1 MIIIITIIASFLCGS
16 IPTGYLLT
24 KKMII
29 IITIIASFLCGSIP
43 TGYLLTKKLCEID
56 IRTKGSG
63 NIGSTNVKRIA
74 GTKISI
80 ITQII
85 DILKGIIP
93 VILGMYL
100 ANIIK
105 LPVSTNTYISII
117 AISAVLGHDYTPFL
131 KFKGGKGVNTTLGA
145 FILVAPIPTLIGV
158 AVHFILRLFT
168 SIVSIRS
175 IAIGLTIPIMC
186 IVMKLPISIVVST
199 TIACILMVVRHKDNL
214 IRIIHNEEK

>member
-1 MIIIITIIASFLCGS
+1 MIIIITIVVSFLCGS

-24 KKMII
+24 KK
-29 IITIIASFLCGSIP
+29 F
-43 TGYLLTKKLCEID
+43 CEID

-74 GTKISI
+74 GTKISL
-80 ITQII
+80 ITQVI

-100 ANIIK
+100 AKNIE
-105 LPVSTNTYISII
+105 LPMSTNTYISII
-117 AISAVLGHDYTPFL
+117 AIGVVLGHDYTPFL
-131 KFKGGKGVNTTLGA
+131 KFKGGKGVNTTIGA
-145 FILVAPIPTLIGV
+145 FVFIAPIPTLIGV

-175 IAIGLTIPIMC
+175 IAIGITIPI
-186 IVMKLPISIVVST
+186 S
-199 TIACILMVVRHKDNL
+199 
-214 IRIIHNEEK
+214 

>member
-1 MIIIITIIASFLCGS
+1 VNEMIIIITIIV
-16 IPTGYLLT
+16 
-24 KKMII
+24 
-29 IITIIASFLCGSIP
+29 SFLCGSIP

-100 ANIIK
+100 ANTIK

-117 AISAVLGHDYTPFL
+117 AIAVVLGHDYTPFL

-175 IAIGLTIPIMC
+175 IAIGVTIPIMC
-186 IVMKLPISIVVST
+186 IIMKLPISIVVST

>member
-1 MIIIITIIASFLCGS
+1 MIIIITIVVSFLCGS

-24 KKMII
+24 KK
-29 IITIIASFLCGSIP
+29 F
-43 TGYLLTKKLCEID
+43 CEID

-80 ITQII
+80 ITQVI
-85 DILKGIIP
+85 DISKGMIP

-100 ANIIK
+100 AKNIE
-105 LPVSTNTYISII
+105 LPISTNTYISII
-117 AISAVLGHDYTPFL
+117 AIAVVLGHDYTPFL
-131 KFKGGKGVNTTLGA
+131 KFKGGKGVNTTVGA
-145 FILVAPIPTLIGV
+145 FIFIAPIPTLTGV

-175 IAIGLTIPIMC
+175 IAIGVTIPIMC
-186 IVMKLPISIVVST
+186 IILKLPISIVVFT
-199 TIACILMVVRHKDNL
+199 TIACIIMVINHKDNL
-214 IRIIHNEEK
+214 IRIIHNDEK

>member
-1 MIIIITIIASFLCGS
+1 MIIIIITIIV
-16 IPTGYLLT
+16 
-24 KKMII
+24 
-29 IITIIASFLCGSIP
+29 SFLCGSIP

-100 ANIIK
+100 ANAIK

-117 AISAVLGHDYTPFL
+117 AIAVILGHDYTPFL

-158 AVHFILRLFT
+158 AVYFILRLFT

-175 IAIGLTIPIMC
+175 IAIGVTMPIMC
-186 IVMKLPISIVVST
+186 IIMKLPISIVVST
-199 TIACILMVVRHKDNL
+199 TIACIIMVVRHKDNL

>member
-1 MIIIITIIASFLCGS
+1 MIILITIIISFLCGS

-24 KKMII
+24 KK
-29 IITIIASFLCGSIP
+29 FC
-43 TGYLLTKKLCEID
+43 KID

-93 VILGMYL
+93 VALGLYL
-100 ANIIK
+100 IRTISLPISANTFIG
-105 LPVSTNTYISII
+105 II
-117 AISAVLGHDYTPFL
+117 AITVILGHNYTPFL
-131 KFKGGKGVNTTLGA
+131 KFNGGKGVNTTLGA
-145 FILVAPIPTLIGV
+145 FVLIAPIPTLTGV
-158 AVHFILRLFT
+158 AIHFILRLFT

-175 IAIGLTIPIMC
+175 IAIGVTIPVMC
-186 IVMKLPISIVVST
+186 IIMKSPVAIVISAT
-199 TIACILMVVRHKDNL
+199 AACILMIVRHKDNL
-214 IRIIHNEEK
+214 IRIINNEEK